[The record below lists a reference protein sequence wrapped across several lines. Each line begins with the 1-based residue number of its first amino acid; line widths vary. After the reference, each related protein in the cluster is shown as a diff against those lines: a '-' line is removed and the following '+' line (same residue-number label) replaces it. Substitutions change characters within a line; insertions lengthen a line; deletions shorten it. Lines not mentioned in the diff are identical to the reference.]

1 MVSAVIAA
9 ILAVGLGGSLSA
21 SATEPDRG
29 AGDPTQDHAG
39 STLAHDDSMLARD
52 GSSQELRQRPRPIP
66 PLDYVP
72 GDDVSGWQTDV
83 NWSDAASKGA
93 RFVYIKATEDDDYV
107 SPQYETQWKG
117 AQDAGLYR
125 GSYHFARPFESSGHV
140 QAEHFMNTI
149 HNWKPTQRILPPM
162 IDLEHRCSDLKKRW
176 AVRKCEKITPKV
188 MVQWIQD
195 FVSTVE
201 RRTGGVKPVIYTT
214 LAWWIEYTGNTTKFS
229 SYPLFIANWRWDV
242 STGPGALPGG
252 WTGTGWTL
260 WQHGD
265 DTTRYT
271 YLKDLLPGDQDFF
284 HGNMQALERF
294 SNLPPL
300 T

>member
-1 MVSAVIAA
+1 MVSAVMAA

-21 SATEPDRG
+21 AAAEPDRG
-29 AGDPTQDHAG
+29 GGDPTQDHAG
-39 STLAHDDSMLARD
+39 STLARD
-52 GSSQELRQRPRPIP
+52 VSSQELRQRPRPIP
-66 PLDYVP
+66 PLDYVR

-107 SPQYETQWKG
+107 SSQYEKQWKG
-117 AQDAGLYR
+117 AQNAGFYT

-140 QAEHFMNTI
+140 QAEHFMKAS
-149 HNWKPTQRILPPM
+149 HGWKPGAHLLPPM
-162 IDLEHRCSDLKKRW
+162 IDLEHRCSDLTKRW

-188 MVQWIQD
+188 MVKWIND

-201 RRTGGVKPVIYTT
+201 RRTGGVKPVIYTNPS
-214 LAWWIEYTGNTTKFS
+214 WWYEYTGNTTDFAD
-229 SYPLFIANWRWDV
+229 YPLFIANWRWDV

-252 WTGTGWTL
+252 WTRTGWTL

-265 DTTRYT
+265 ETTRYT
-271 YLKDLLPGDQDFF
+271 YPKDLLPGDQDFF
-284 HGNMQALERF
+284 HGNMQALKRF
-294 SNLPPL
+294 SNNVH
-300 T
+300 